1 MCCQARRAS
10 FTPGT
15 RHFNVTDDDK
25 KAHRKKKKK
34 IHRDRKDST
43 TLTCAKSLLAC
54 YCSSS
59 VTTAPRFFVAV
70 HNPLEPR
77 ETSGA
82 TVTTR
87 TLTEYTHG
95 TMVVTKETNH
105 FPTIRSIAFG
115 HWGDANGA
123 GETRE
128 MRFPWFLQDFIY
140 LKKIAFLWDLH
151 LLERFGWSF
160 GVLCSTLVNRVSEL
174 KDLVSSF

>member
-1 MCCQARRAS
+1 MLTAAVFFSTHFFPHLRHVNGRYFHDPFTLIPNSCTISINFPSYSCAAR
-10 FTPGT
+10 PG
-15 RHFNVTDDDK
+15 
-25 KAHRKKKKK
+25 AHRLLPERGTSTSPTTTRRPTEKKKK

-115 HWGDANGA
+115 H
-123 GETRE
+123 
-128 MRFPWFLQDFIY
+128 
-140 LKKIAFLWDLH
+140 
-151 LLERFGWSF
+151 
-160 GVLCSTLVNRVSEL
+160 
-174 KDLVSSF
+174 